1 MSLDS
6 GTRVYGEPWC
16 VWMTEQF
23 LKVAS
28 LDTGKAG
35 AEDSHNEGDWRKPC
49 PASYILAASGMNHDL
64 SACVQGGR
72 LGHQAIPLV

>member
-35 AEDSHNEGDWRKPC
+35 AEDSHNEGD
-49 PASYILAASGMNHDL
+49 
-64 SACVQGGR
+64 
-72 LGHQAIPLV
+72 